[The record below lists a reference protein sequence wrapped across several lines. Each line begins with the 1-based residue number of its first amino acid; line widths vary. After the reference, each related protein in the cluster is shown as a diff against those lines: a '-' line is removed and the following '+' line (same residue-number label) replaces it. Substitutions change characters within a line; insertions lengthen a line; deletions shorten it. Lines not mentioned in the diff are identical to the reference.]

1 MSWTATYGGHGRGVM
16 QRGTAGW
23 FPLDGLSQSNS
34 TFFHSAG
41 DSNDARRHLNAA
53 LPKDVVGLEKP
64 TRRND
69 TYSPANF
76 ASSNDVS
83 LPLKLAPS
91 KEVLRARNVA
101 PANAASES
109 KLAPSN
115 ETTSALNSTSSKDV
129 FGPLKTAPSNQRC
142 LPLNLDPANHA
153 SSNSTPVKS
162 KSLPDQLASAV
173 RARRCDRT
181 RTIVSRTSRSFWR
194 TACRRVSSMLTAGG
208 VADHVVVDTNSL
220 RLLLPESGSYGSRR

>member
-1 MSWTATYGGHGRGVM
+1 M

-109 KLAPSN
+109 KVAPSN

-142 LPLNLDPANHA
+142 LPLNLDPANYASPNPHPAKYA
-153 SSNSTPVKS
+153 SSNNTPLKS